1 MGRKGTEKVFGLAA
15 KKKGTISAFGDAVKI
30 LICWVHMR
38 RLIEEVVGREFR
50 QVAAENA
57 GLFHRCVTKSMA
69 DLAMRLV
76 TKSWQEAGQSEAATW
91 LLKHHAGDPWGN
103 WFLGASNRNQIIPN
117 QNPNE
122 VGVIVTLEGGTL
134 RRAWP
139 LYS

>member
-1 MGRKGTEKVFGLAA
+1 
-15 KKKGTISAFGDAVKI
+15 
-30 LICWVHMR
+30 MR
-38 RLIEEVVGREFR
+38 RLIEGVVGREFR